1 MEQAPGL
8 VGDHYRSVR
17 LRFETLLAPLDTE
30 QWERPVAACPGWRVR
45 DVLAHLVGII
55 EDAAAGELSGGPPST
70 EQTTAEVDRHR
81 DDDPPVLLQTW
92 TEAAPLLEAV
102 VSEQEMWPAFIDV
115 LSHEHD
121 VRTAL
126 DQPGGRDHPDVE
138 LAASLLTTS
147 VDAPVSVEFDLG
159 DRVLRSAGDEP
170 PAARLSTS
178 AFEVLRLRLGRRS
191 RAQVAA
197 LDWSGDRDLVLDHL
211 FIFGPTATPLIE

>member
-1 MEQAPGL
+1 MEQAPGS

-17 LRFETLLAPLDTE
+17 LRFEKLLAPLERE

-55 EDAAAGELSGGPPST
+55 EDAAAGRISGPPTT

-81 DDDPPVLLQTW
+81 DDDPRVLLQTW
-92 TEAAPLLEAV
+92 TESAPLLEAV
-102 VSEQEMWPAFIDV
+102 VSEQQTWPAFIDV
-115 LSHEHD
+115 LCHEHD

-126 DQPGGRDHPDVE
+126 GQPGERDHTDVD

-147 VDAPVSVEFDLG
+147 VDAPVSIAFDLG
-159 DRVLRSAGDEP
+159 DRVVRSAGEEP
-170 PAARLSTS
+170 PAAWLRTS
-178 AFEVLRLRLGRRS
+178 AFEVLRFRLGRRS

-211 FIFGPTATPLIE
+211 FVFGPAAASVIE